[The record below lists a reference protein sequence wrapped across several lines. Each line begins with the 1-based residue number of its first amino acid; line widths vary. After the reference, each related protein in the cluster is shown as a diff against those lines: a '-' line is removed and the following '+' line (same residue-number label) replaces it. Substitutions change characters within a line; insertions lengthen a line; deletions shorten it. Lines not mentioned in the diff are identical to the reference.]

1 MKRVSLV
8 SVVVLASL
16 LVAFAAQPALAETP
30 IAAPEIVLST
40 GYTSVVTEKGSP
52 VTFSLD
58 VTNNG
63 SATQEVALQ
72 AEGPADWNPTFRQS
86 GYVIRSLMVAPGKS
100 QQVDF
105 QVRSPDS
112 AQPQDYSF
120 QLKAVGA
127 DGRVLSQ
134 LRVAVTLTEK
144 PATAGLTMT
153 TRYPESQGQA
163 GSTISFRVTISNDDN
178 EDRSVNLAA
187 TAPKDWQV
195 TFKPAYESRQVN
207 VISLRGNATQDM
219 DVDIAVPRLTEAG
232 EYTVTVRATADRDH
246 AETALKVTVTGNS
259 SLSLTTS
266 SGQLSTRAAIDSPTK
281 MTLLVK
287 NTGTAA
293 LKDISLSAYSP
304 SEWEVT
310 FEPQKIDDLPVD
322 QTAQVTASIKPSAKA
337 LTGDYMV
344 TIRASAGSAFDSK
357 DIRVTVETPT
367 TWGWVAIAA
376 IAAVIGGLAYTFARF
391 SRR

>member
-30 IAAPEIVLST
+30 VAAPEIVLST
-40 GYTSVVTEKGSP
+40 GFTSVVTEKGSP

-58 VTNNG
+58 LANNS
-63 SATQEVALQ
+63 SAYQEIALQ
-72 AEGPADWNPTFRQS
+72 AEGPADWNPTFRLG
-86 GYVIRSLMVAPGKS
+86 GYVVRNVMVAPGRS

-105 QVRSPDS
+105 QVRAPES
-112 AQPQDYSF
+112 AQPQEYAF
-120 QLKAVGA
+120 QLKAASA

-134 LRVAVTLTEK
+134 LRVTITLTEK
-144 PATAGLTMT
+144 PATAGLSMT

-163 GSTISFRVTISNDDN
+163 GSTISFRITISNDDN

-187 TAPKDWQV
+187 AAPKDWQV

-207 VISLRGNATQDM
+207 VISLKGNATQDL

-232 EYTVTVRATADRDH
+232 EYTVTVRATADRDQ

-293 LKDISLSAYSP
+293 LKNISLSAYSP

-344 TIRASAGSAFDSK
+344 TLNASAGSASDSK